1 MFIYGLL
8 ISRTIPLRITILLVR
23 DGTGFSSDSGQIDR
37 SDGWIDLVFAIRG
50 GCYELARFGFLFEL
64 VWSIAVVSWHMALIN
79 LTFVSLH
86 V

>member
-1 MFIYGLL
+1 MAWC
-8 ISRTIPLRITILLVR
+8 SCPILGR
-23 DGTGFSSDSGQIDR
+23 STGR
-37 SDGWIDLVFAIRG
+37 SDGGIDLVFAIRG

-64 VWSIAVVSWHMALIN
+64 VWSIAVVSWLMALIN